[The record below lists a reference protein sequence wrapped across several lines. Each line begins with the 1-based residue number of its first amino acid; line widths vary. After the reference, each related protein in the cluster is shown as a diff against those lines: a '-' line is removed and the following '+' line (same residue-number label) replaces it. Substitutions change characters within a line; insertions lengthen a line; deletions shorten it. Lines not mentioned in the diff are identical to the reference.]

1 MIYIQ
6 SNSEKT
12 LPHHFDAACAM
23 YGAIDSSM
31 DFRLVSFDEVHRG
44 KFDNLIKQ
52 NLFVGSVEFMNE
64 VFSRIGK
71 TNVGLPRTSNR
82 PFEVMTIKE
91 ALDKTSD
98 GSKLF
103 IKSVDIKVLT
113 GIVLDG
119 YKYSSVN
126 SLDPNTKVMA
136 YDVFESKIVSEW
148 RMYVHKNKIVDSH
161 CYNDGFDVL
170 PDYDYAKKVIAEN
183 IDFPCSYTLD
193 MGVLENGRNVVVE
206 FNDMW
211 AIGNY
216 GIPNDMYLKLLKD
229 RYFEITELYCN

>member
-6 SNSEKT
+6 SNSERT

-31 DFRLVSFDEVHRG
+31 DFRLTSFDEVHRG
-44 KFDNLIKQ
+44 KFDNLIKR

-82 PFEVMTIKE
+82 PFEIMTIQE

-119 YKYSSVN
+119 CKYSSVN

-148 RMYVHKNKIVDSH
+148 RMYINKNKIVDSH
-161 CYNDGFDVL
+161 CYNDGFDIL
-170 PDYDYAKKVIAEN
+170 PDYSYAKEVIKEN
-183 IDFPCSYTLD
+183 IDFPCAYTLD
-193 MGVLENGRNVVVE
+193 MGILENGRNVVIE

-211 AIGNY
+211 SIGNY